1 MNNLSTILILE
12 IKNPIRL
19 KSKEKKEFNKIQ
31 ENRFK
36 ILTKNEI
43 KQN

>member
-19 KSKEKKEFNKIQ
+19 KAKNKKSLIRFRKIDL
-31 ENRFK
+31 K
-36 ILTKNEI
+36 Y
-43 KQN
+43 